1 MLKLTVVDYLID
13 TFFYADMYLKWNRFG
28 YLQYGEDVID
38 KNTIR
43 RRYKNGW
50 LKIDAISMLPIP
62 YFGDYFIMTL
72 DMQEHSARLDKFE
85 QYAMS
90 RKIPKFLRERAIEG
104 IEYKSKCFIELNMR
118 DTFSD
123 LPDGLHVALS
133 DELYVVPVRFSFDY
147 EELQD
152 PGKST
157 SIAVWF
163 GFEYLMDVLCV
174 VDFILRKDYFTFI
187 HRGELVTDQKAIR
200 DYYLKQGTY
209 LIDLFCILPIEA
221 LIPILPFSGSQ
232 SRLTCMGAITT
243 VSYGDIAPQNAW
255 ETFAGTFVIMIS
267 IVLFVKNDVILYVK
281 QDFIKQMRLFA
292 TCEEAFVRAVVAAF
306 EQELYVRNDVIIAYG
321 DRGRSLYVI
330 ENGQVLVRV
339 PKKLV
344 KSVGTSKPV
353 AEEIVAPGDSAANV
367 ASLLPESAKKA
378 AGVLLSAAGSSS
390 APQERPTFS
399 GTDIEILKTRFDF
412 FGEKSLIFDVPR
424 SATCIAL
431 TACAMLILTLERYE
445 DILEEFPEYRDKN
458 MKEWIFANAR
468 ENTPA
473 AAIRKPGAMWTQRQ
487 FSKLN

>member
-1 MLKLTVVDYLID
+1 MFSSSRSARDALKNPFEVW
-13 TFFYADMYLKWNRFG
+13 F
-28 YLQYGEDVID
+28 EPP
-38 KNTIR
+38 
-43 RRYKNGW
+43 
-50 LKIDAISMLPIP
+50 LPP
-62 YFGDYFIMTL
+62 SFCL
-72 DMQEHSARLDKFE
+72 EHSSFRRQWNVVMLV
-85 QYAMS
+85 
-90 RKIPKFLRERAIEG
+90 I
-104 IEYKSKCFIELNMR
+104 C
-118 DTFSD
+118 
-123 LPDGLHVALS
+123 
-133 DELYVVPVRFSFDY
+133 LYYVLVVPVRFSFDY

-152 PGKST
+152 PGKSA

-174 VDFILRKDYFTFI
+174 IDFILRKDYFTFI
-187 HRGELVTDQKAIR
+187 HRGELVTDRKAIR
-200 DYYLKQGTY
+200 DYYLKQGTT
-209 LIDLFCILPIEA
+209 LIYDMKLQWLHPSLLYFCRFAFDFALGAHWVACLFFSVAFNTFQEDGRASWLTTPGMLTFEGTTSLREIGLVPIIQKYA
-221 LIPILPFSGSQ
+221 RSYHFS
-232 SRLTCMGAITT
+232 MGAITT

-353 AEEIVAPGDSAANV
+353 AEESVAPGDSSANV

-473 AAIRKPGAMWTQRQ
+473 AAIRKPGALWTQRQ